1 MFEKNLCKEKNSKRR
16 RSERVLLQWV
26 DKWKP
31 SESTIY
37 RPCIQSRCT
46 STLVASSQRSEN
58 VCLTSNASVGIV
70 LVLRES
76 PRSRYYFSTA
86 CKLKLTRWKNG
97 PIKSRPVYDIP
108 LHENPEFVR
117 DTSFVT
123 EFYSSRQ
130 KTNIGKV
137 SFYSF

>member
-1 MFEKNLCKEKNSKRR
+1 MKRIFIRR
-16 RSERVLLQWV
+16 RIAKGEGRKEFCCNGSISGNHQN
-26 DKWKP
+26 P
-31 SESTIY
+31 PY

-46 STLVASSQRSEN
+46 STLVASSLRSEN
-58 VCLTSNASVGIV
+58 VCLTSNASVYAV

-76 PRSRYYFSTA
+76 PRSRYYFSSS
-86 CKLKLTRWKNG
+86 CKLKLRKWKNG

-130 KTNIGKV
+130 KTNVGKV